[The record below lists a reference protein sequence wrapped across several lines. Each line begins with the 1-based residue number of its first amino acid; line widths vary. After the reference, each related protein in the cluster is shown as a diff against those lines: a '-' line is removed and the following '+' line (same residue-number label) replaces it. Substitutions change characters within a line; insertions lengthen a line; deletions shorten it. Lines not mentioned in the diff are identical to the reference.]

1 MKAPPPQ
8 LRLIAEIN
16 RVARLA
22 ISLQRP
28 FTEAAAWKTF
38 TTSPLTE
45 RDRPGFFERFF
56 VPRQVPI
63 HSRPYGDL
71 FRLPRYPFFST
82 RPVLFTAISLRNG
95 EVAAAFHA
103 VEPKRPPIALRV
115 AADKVFE
122 ANGWRFPEDLVEPDA
137 YEAIFELAYGGNP
150 NRRGIVLPERSAP
163 STGPRGEVGELA
175 LRTTPEAAGYESVA
189 LRWTPCTLAFQSSRF
204 GII

>member
-1 MKAPPPQ
+1 VKAPAPQ

-22 ISLQRP
+22 LALQEP
-28 FTEAAAWKTF
+28 FTEAAAWTAF
-38 TTSPLTE
+38 TTAPLTE
-45 RDRPGFFERFF
+45 RDRPGFLERIF

-63 HSRPYGDL
+63 HPRPYGDL

-82 RPVLFTAISLRNG
+82 RPVPFTAISLRNG

-103 VEPKRPPIALRV
+103 IEPERPPIALRV

-122 ANGWRFPEDLVEPDA
+122 ANGWRFPEDIVNPVA
-137 YEAIFELAYGGNP
+137 YQAIFELAYGGNP
-150 NRRGIVLPERSAP
+150 NRRGIVLPERSARSP
-163 STGPRGEVGELA
+163 FPRGEVGELA
-175 LRTTPEAAGYESVA
+175 LRTTPEAVSYESVA
-189 LRWTPCTLAFQSSRF
+189 LRWTPRTLAFHSSCY